1 MKQLKN
7 YKIKASSLLES
18 VMATAIIAICI
29 VIATIV
35 FVNVFKTNV
44 STDFIQARQKIHTII
59 HELQQQK
66 KIEAHTYIFSNFT
79 INQEVNAY
87 EDHATLKQIHF
98 TITTNTKTE
107 TFSYLISNT
116 DETQL

>member
-44 STDFIQARQKIHTII
+44 STDFILARQKIHAII

-66 KIEAHTYIFSNFT
+66 EIEDHTYIFSNFT
-79 INQEVNAY
+79 INQEVSTY

-98 TITTNTKTE
+98 TITTTTKKE
-107 TFSYLISNT
+107 TFLYLISNT